1 MIYLAAVLIVVGVAL
16 FVAAPLAGAAFKAGA
31 KEPPETVR
39 LNHERELAM
48 QGLRELEFDREMG
61 KLSQADYASLR
72 APLEA
77 RALAAMGAL
86 AARSTPSARRS
97 MSTSAPLAAVSP
109 LRRADRSVPPIGG
122 ATQSVRFC
130 PECGL
135 AVAPAHKFCA
145 GCGTPIPAPLRAAG
159 EAG

>member
-1 MIYLAAVLIVVGVAL
+1 MIYLAAILIVVGVAL

-31 KEPPETVR
+31 KEPPETAR
-39 LNHERELAM
+39 LTHERELAM

-77 RALAAMGAL
+77 RALAAMSAL
-86 AARSTPSARRS
+86 AGSRSAARPSAV
-97 MSTSAPLAAVSP
+97 STSASVAMPSP
-109 LRRADRSVPPIGG
+109 IRR
-122 ATQSVRFC
+122 VRFC
-130 PECGL
+130 PECGT
-135 AVAPAHKFCA
+135 AIAPAHKFCA
-145 GCGTPIPAPLRAAG
+145 GCGTAIDALQRAAR